1 MCAAI
6 LGTGLCADCTK
17 LEAENGE
24 LTKMILMPVEEYFA
38 LPRSRN
44 GWPKK
49 DTNSNIM
56 ERFAEMSKPW
66 GVDIKIENGM
76 GVVQL

>member
-1 MCAAI
+1 
-6 LGTGLCADCTK
+6 LTK
-17 LEAENGE
+17 L
-24 LTKMILMPVEEYFA
+24 LLLPIEEHFA

-49 DTNSNIM
+49 DTASNII

-66 GVDIKIENGM
+66 GVDIKIENGT

>member
-1 MCAAI
+1 MFESVI
-6 LGTGLCADCTK
+6 PYW
-17 LEAENGE
+17 EVENGE
-24 LTKMILMPVEEYFA
+24 LTKLLLLPIEEHFA

-49 DTNSNIM
+49 DTASNII

-66 GVDIKIENGM
+66 GVDIKIENGT

>member
-1 MCAAI
+1 MTVSDNFVQLFVVVGGVTC
-6 LGTGLCADCTK
+6 
-17 LEAENGE
+17 LEEH
-24 LTKMILMPVEEYFA
+24 FA
-38 LPRSRN
+38 LPRSRH

-49 DTNSNIM
+49 DVDSNII

-66 GVDIKIENGM
+66 GVDIQIENGI